1 MVGRIWR
8 SGKEGWEDKEKWKGR
23 VGGFR
28 EVERKVGRRLKSGK
42 EGSEALEK

>member
-1 MVGRIWR
+1 M
-8 SGKEGWEDKEKWKGR
+8 EGWEDKEKWKVR

-28 EVERKVGRRLKSGK
+28 EVERNVGRILRSGK